1 MSLRS
6 NRVEER
12 VDSVFVLRRIF
23 LLVFLSFFYLVI
35 AATYRRSETTELSGA
50 ARRTVREKFRATCK
64 DFKRYC

>member
-1 MSLRS
+1 MLKSES
-6 NRVEER
+6 TQ
-12 VDSVFVLRRIF
+12 SSFSGGVFF
-23 LLVFLSFFYLVI
+23 FGFSFFFLVI